1 MRFKLLI
8 LLSMFSIAFLTAIA
22 LGINWDNPSNDADE
36 MIDSG
41 ETTTITPPAGQA
53 ATPKLSR
60 DAQAN
65 KSSLDWTMPST
76 LSGSSNSA
84 KSSRAEAEATSEQKS
99 STSAST
105 EETSSASAES
115 TADSTST
122 ATASTADTELP
133 PAQTAAAAANV
144 GGSWS
149 FLLNDTQ
156 EKDLALSL
164 FQKDGDVF
172 GAGKMRDGEDIM
184 DVAVSGTVTSSTLQ
198 INLVTL
204 GTISLYKLDLD
215 LSGEA
220 ASGRFQAISTSGET
234 WTGNADGQ
242 KTA

>member
-1 MRFKLLI
+1 MKFKLLI
-8 LLSMFSIAFLTAIA
+8 LLPLFYIAFLATISQ
-22 LGINWDNPSNDADE
+22 GIYWENPSYNASE
-36 MIDSG
+36 MIGSG
-41 ETTTITPPAGQA
+41 ETTVITSQAGQA
-53 ATPKLSR
+53 ATPKESEFR
-60 DAQAN
+60 NGTKNTQ
-65 KSSLDWTMPST
+65 DWTMPSS

-84 KSSRAEAEATSEQKS
+84 KSSRAEAEATSEQQS
-99 STSAST
+99 STSASS
-105 EETSSASAES
+105 EETSSAES
-115 TADSTST
+115 TADNAST

-172 GAGKMRDGEDIM
+172 GAGKMREGEGIV

>member
-1 MRFKLLI
+1 
-8 LLSMFSIAFLTAIA
+8 
-22 LGINWDNPSNDADE
+22 
-36 MIDSG
+36 
-41 ETTTITPPAGQA
+41 
-53 ATPKLSR
+53 
-60 DAQAN
+60 
-65 KSSLDWTMPST
+65 MPST
-76 LSGSSNSA
+76 LSGSGNSA

-105 EETSSASAES
+105 EETASASAPG
-115 TADSTST
+115 TADNVST

-172 GAGKMRDGEDIM
+172 GAGKMRDAEDIM
-184 DVAVSGTVTSSTLQ
+184 DVAVSGTVTGSTLQ